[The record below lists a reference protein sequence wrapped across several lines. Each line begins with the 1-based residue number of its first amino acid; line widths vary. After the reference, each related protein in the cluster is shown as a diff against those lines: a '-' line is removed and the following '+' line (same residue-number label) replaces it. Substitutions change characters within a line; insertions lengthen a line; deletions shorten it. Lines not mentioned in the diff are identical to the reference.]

1 MPSVVFL
8 FFFWCHISTY
18 KVTVM
23 CVKVC
28 MHKFTCTNVTP
39 KKKTEGILS
48 LIFILSRLHDSWG
61 DSPHVTSPIW
71 GPLPSCKQAL
81 KGLVFSKDRTR
92 STETLMS
99 ALRVENH
106 PKQAKPKAPS
116 AQFSLPE
123 SSTCYEVEPV

>member
-1 MPSVVFL
+1 
-8 FFFWCHISTY
+8 
-18 KVTVM
+18 M
-23 CVKVC
+23 CVNVC

-48 LIFILSRLHDSWG
+48 LIFILSHLHDSWG
-61 DSPHVTSPIW
+61 DPPHVTSPIW
-71 GPLPSCKQAL
+71 GPPPSCKQAL

-106 PKQAKPKAPS
+106 PKQAKKI
-116 AQFSLPE
+116 LG
-123 SSTCYEVEPV
+123 